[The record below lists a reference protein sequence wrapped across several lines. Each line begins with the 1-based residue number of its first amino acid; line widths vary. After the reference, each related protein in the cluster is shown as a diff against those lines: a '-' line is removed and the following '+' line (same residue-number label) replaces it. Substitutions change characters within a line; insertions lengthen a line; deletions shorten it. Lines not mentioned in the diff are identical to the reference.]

1 MELLSY
7 SIEDAEL
14 SRCLF
19 NEANDAFIIF
29 EPDSHRILEVNPATQ
44 RISGFRKSD
53 LLSMTLDQLLIS
65 KTTIDYDKF
74 LAACRTTCFFH
85 SEEGYRLICNTDGAI
100 DINISVSRIHVE
112 PDPLGLLV
120 VRDVSKR
127 RIAEELAATQRV
139 ALERASRLNAAG
151 LLVAG
156 ISHELAQP
164 LSAISNYAGAIRIKS
179 EMGKIDDGTISPW
192 IEVISEQSQ
201 RAKEIIRCLRSFV
214 AKEDRPWENCSLSQ
228 LIRDTVALIESELS
242 RHAVAVHLELS
253 TSTSTICVERVQL
266 QQVLVNLLQNA
277 LQAVQ
282 DAQDR
287 VVIISSS
294 ESKRGDTLVALVRV
308 TDFGCGVSPEV
319 RDSIF
324 DSFCTTKSDGLGLG
338 LSISR
343 TIVEAHGGQLWLDDT
358 DEDSTTFSFFI
369 PISTRPSGPASERD

>member
-29 EPDSHRILEVNPATQ
+29 EPTSHRILEVNPATQ
-44 RISGFRKSD
+44 RISGFRKNE
-53 LLSMTLDQLLIS
+53 LLSMTLDQLLMS
-65 KTTIDYDKF
+65 KTSIDYDKF
-74 LAACRTTCFFH
+74 LTACHTTCFFH
-85 SEEGYRLICNTDGAI
+85 SEEGYRLICNTGDAF

-127 RIAEELAATQRV
+127 RIAEELVAKQRMS
-139 ALERASRLNAAG
+139 LEHASRLSAAG
-151 LLVAG
+151 MLVAG
-156 ISHELAQP
+156 ISHQLFQP
-164 LSAISNYAGAIRIKS
+164 LSVISNYAGAIRVKS
-179 EMGKIDDGTISPW
+179 EAGKIDPDMISPW
-192 IEVISEQSQ
+192 IEIISNQSQ
-201 RAKEIIRCLRSFV
+201 RAAEIVRCLRNFV
-214 AKEDRPWENCSLSQ
+214 KKRNSQWENCNLNQ
-228 LIRDTVALIESELS
+228 LIQETVALVETEFS
-242 RHAVAVHLELS
+242 RHQIAVHLELPTK
-253 TSTSTICVERVQL
+253 TSTVCIERVQI
-266 QQVLVNLLQNA
+266 QQVFVNLLQNA
-277 LQAVQ
+277 FQAVE

-287 VVIISSS
+287 VIIISSS
-294 ESKRGDTLVALVRV
+294 ESKRGDTSVALVRV

-324 DSFCTTKSDGLGLG
+324 ESFCTTKSDGLGLG

-358 DEDSTTFSFFI
+358 DETATTFSFFI
-369 PISTRPSGPASERD
+369 PISTPPSKPESETD